1 MIKISNIKLL
11 LLIITANFI
20 ALTFNYAQS
29 NNKENF
35 IIITPE
41 PNFKAG
47 WLHELFFGKHWRD
60 VWTTPVKVKI
70 LDLNTFAGGLTPI
83 KKGGGFQTK
92 SLRFKGN
99 DGNIWKFRSINKD
112 PSKILPE
119 DLRNSLVND
128 IIQDQISSA
137 NPYAALVAVPIISA
151 VGILQAK
158 PQLVYLPDKLKL
170 GKYRKEFG
178 GLLGMIEI
186 HPDYNKKEGRTF
198 EGAEKIKSTFK
209 LFRRLEEKRDEFYD
223 AKGYLKARLIDILLG
238 DWDRHTDQ
246 WKWARY
252 TEKGMKLWEP
262 IPRDRDQVFAKWD
275 GIGPRIAEY
284 IVPQFVGFD
293 DDYPQ
298 IEDLTWSGR
307 FIDRR
312 ILPVIDKHTWD
323 SVTAYVKSKIT
334 DKVIEDAVKQL
345 PSEIYPKISK
355 ELIYDLKKRR
365 DNLDIV
371 SNEYFKRINKY
382 IDIFGTNKKDLA
394 EVIRLNDSLT
404 KVTLFKKKKN
414 DKKGSIFFNRIF
426 ENQYTNE
433 IRIYLL
439 DGNDRAIVK
448 GKVNEAPM
456 VEIIGGKGKDELIDS
471 SVVYYKSASLSNSI
485 PSVET
490 KFYDGGK
497 KTKIILGKGT
507 YFNSEKFPVRPKSD
521 SERYEPQQRDRG
533 HNWVVF
539 PIFNYNT
546 NDGLIAGG
554 GPILYKYGFRKY
566 PYDYRMLFT
575 TEYATRPKSFNF
587 NFLGLFNSVFDWAK
601 VELKIQSIK
610 VNFSQFYGF
619 GNKTIFNNGLYRNN
633 FYNIE
638 QELFTF
644 IPNLFIPLSKTI
656 TGKVELE
663 YRYSHYQ
670 IKNPILL
677 SNFTN
682 GSYGIE
688 HAKRL
693 SLISGLIIDTRDVI
707 SNPAL
712 GYFINLEGKL
722 APRILDNKYTFAKAS
737 IDVRKYFTINTLT
750 NTTFALRAGGEKVWG
765 KFPFFESAFLGGGNN
780 LLGYLRNRFAGDAS
794 IYGQVESKIYL
805 TPLKFII
812 RGKFGIHLFANSGR
826 VFAKNED
833 SSKWHSSFGGGVW
846 MSFLDRTL
854 NIILTTAYSKEKIIY
869 YFSTA
874 FSI

>member
-1 MIKISNIKLL
+1 MIKLL
-11 LLIITANFI
+11 NFKYLWIALIISLILSATIYSQNNSIGKFI
-20 ALTFNYAQS
+20 V
-29 NNKENF
+29 
-35 IIITPE
+35 ITPGE
-41 PNFKAG
+41 QYKAG
-47 WLHELFFGKHWRD
+47 WFHQLFFGKHWRD
-60 VWTTPVKVKI
+60 VWTTPVKVKV
-70 LDLNTFAGGLTPI
+70 LNLNTFAYGLTPI

-119 DLRNSLVND
+119 DLRNSLVED
-128 IIQDQISSA
+128 VIQDQISSS

-158 PQLVYLPDKLKL
+158 PYLVYLPDDPKLDKF
-170 GKYRKEFG
+170 RKDFG
-178 GLLGMIEI
+178 GLLGMIER

-252 TEKGMKLWEP
+252 TEKGEELWKP

-345 PSEIYPKISK
+345 PPEIYPKISK

-382 IDIFGTNKKDLA
+382 IDIFGTNKKDFA

-404 KVTLFKKKKN
+404 KVTLFKKEKN

-426 ENQYTNE
+426 ENHFTDE
-433 IRIYLL
+433 IRVHLL
-439 DGNDRAIVK
+439 DGDDKAIIK
-448 GKVNEAPM
+448 GKVTESPM
-456 VEIIGGKGKDELIDS
+456 VIITGEKGKDELIDS
-471 SVVYYKSASLSNSI
+471 SVVYYKSASLPNSI

-490 KFYDGGK
+490 KFYDSGK
-497 KTKIILGKGT
+497 KSKFIRGKGT
-507 YFNSEKFPVRPKSD
+507 YINTQKSSEPKTD
-521 SERYEPQQRDRG
+521 LEKYEPQQRDRG
-533 HNWVVF
+533 HNWVVY
-539 PIFNYNT
+539 PILGFNT
-546 NDGLIAGG
+546 NDGLLIGG
-554 GPILYKYGFRKY
+554 GPLLYKYNFRRI
-566 PYDYRMLFT
+566 PYDYRILFT
-575 TEYATRPKSFNF
+575 STYAARPKSFNF
-587 NFLGLFNSVFDWAK
+587 NLDATFNSIFDWAQLTVK
-601 VELKIQSIK
+601 LQSLKLTL
-610 VNFSQFYGF
+610 NQFYGF
-619 GNKTIFNNGLYRNN
+619 GNETLFNNGLYRNN

-638 QELFTF
+638 QELFALK
-644 IPNLFIPLSKTI
+644 PNLKIPF
-656 TGKVELE
+656 GKSVIAMLGIE
-663 YRYSHYQ
+663 YRYSHYEFGSMSLFS
-670 IKNPILL
+670 NFPIENYGLEHQKRINVKAGIELDSRDVL
-677 SNFTN
+677 SNTKHGYYLKLN
-682 GSYGIE
+682 GEIGP
-688 HAKRL
+688 K
-693 SLISGLIIDTRDVI
+693 
-707 SNPAL
+707 
-712 GYFINLEGKL
+712 
-722 APRILDNKYTFAKAS
+722 ILDNKYTFGKAS
-737 IDVRKYFTINTLT
+737 IDIRSYFTSKILT

-765 KFPFFESAFLGGGNN
+765 KFPFFESAFLGGENN

-794 IYGQVESKIYL
+794 IYGQAESKIYL

-812 RGKFGIHLFANSGR
+812 RGKFGVHLFANSGR

-854 NIILTTAYSKEKIIY
+854 NLILTTAYSKEKIIY
-869 YFSTA
+869 YFNTA